1 MILSNLDQVPGTL
14 WSFVLVAHFT
24 GEKTVSERQSKWW
37 SSDSSRGQCG
47 SRACALKLCCIP
59 LCTHRWRKDAAKRG
73 HAQAKASRPLKIHY
87 VLGKG
92 VTSSLGKE
100 GGLRGQT
107 EEGCLPLADAWA
119 PWGAVQLQ
127 SHGLTED

>member
-14 WSFVLVAHFT
+14 WSLLLLAHFT

-37 SSDSSRGQCG
+37 SSDSSQGQCG
-47 SRACALKLCCIP
+47 FRVCAPKLCCISV
-59 LCTHRWRKDAAKRG
+59 CTHRWRKDAAQRG
-73 HAQAKASRPLKIHY
+73 NAQAKARRPPKIHY

-92 VTSSLGKE
+92 VTSPLGKE
-100 GGLRGQT
+100 GGIRGQT
-107 EEGCLPLADAWA
+107 EEGCLPLADTWA
-119 PWGAVQLQ
+119 PWGAVQLP